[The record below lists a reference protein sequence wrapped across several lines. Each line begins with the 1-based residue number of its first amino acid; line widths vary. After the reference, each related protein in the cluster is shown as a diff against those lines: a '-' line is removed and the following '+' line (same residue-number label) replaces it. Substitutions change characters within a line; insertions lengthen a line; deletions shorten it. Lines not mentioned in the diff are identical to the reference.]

1 MERYITN
8 ESGERTAV
16 ILPVKEYEALVRI
29 AEDADD
35 ERIANE
41 SLEEMRAL
49 RNRTGGKATRPLDE
63 VEAEIDRESSSPQD

>member
-8 ESGERTAV
+8 ELGERTAV
-16 ILPVKEYEALVRI
+16 ILPVDEYEALVRI
-29 AEDADD
+29 AEDAED

-49 RNRTGGKATRPLDE
+49 GNRTGGKATRPLDA
-63 VEAEIDRESSSPQD
+63 VEAEIARESSSRQD